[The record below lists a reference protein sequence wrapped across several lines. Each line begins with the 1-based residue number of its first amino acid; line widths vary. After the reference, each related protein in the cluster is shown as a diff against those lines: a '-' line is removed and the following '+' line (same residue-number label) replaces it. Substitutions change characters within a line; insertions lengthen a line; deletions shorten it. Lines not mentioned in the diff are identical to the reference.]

1 MSKNTETKE
10 DFCGACVAGGLALA
24 GATAAGVGAEDKNS
38 SHKTWK
44 KYLLYGGIA
53 TAVIFLIIALWMW
66 FSCKSCR
73 S

>member
-1 MSKNTETKE
+1 MSENTESKE
-10 DFCGACVAGGLALA
+10 EFCGACVAGGLALA

-38 SHKTWK
+38 HKKWK

-53 TAVIFLIIALWMW
+53 TAIIFLFIALWMW
-66 FSCKSCR
+66 FRCKSCR